1 MSGQSTPWSQP
12 GALTPVAP
20 SPLPFPDPS
29 SAVISLPRTP
39 NSTPIS
45 PEPMMLEKDFDLDQ
59 PVDVPSVSLLP
70 NGVVPSI
77 HSGFSTPPGT
87 LQPVSPGMISSL
99 PSSPSI
105 VLPQASPS
113 PRTSPG
119 TPTVLS
125 PLTPPRP
132 ATVLLPSSTS
142 LTSPSPRSPQVTLP
156 SQFPQVNPS
165 PRPAQV
171 TLPSQ
176 FPQVS
181 SSPRPAQ
188 VTLPPQFPQVNPS
201 PRSAQVTLPPQFP
214 QVSPSP
220 RSAQVTLPP
229 QVNPSP
235 RPGQFS
241 PPQVNPSPRPIQVT
255 LPPQASPSQVAS
267 PQISPIP
274 DSSQVRFPEMPLPT
288 AVPPPQVQPAPMVP
302 PTIFPVPSVPV
313 PQGRRRVTNR
323 SINRI
328 SRLGSIKPVASTLLA
343 DNETG
348 DLRWNRPDR
357 PEPDNASSS
366 YRRIG
371 CIGDGSCF
379 FHAVA
384 KGLSEVYQ
392 MSYREP
398 TTISEETLRRLESS
412 INYAIRFPSELFD
425 KPRSDNPETVYQI
438 RRPPYYRTDMGPVFV
453 NLLYQ
458 FRIAYAR
465 HLRQD
470 FANNIM
476 TNPRMD
482 RIIRNRFSGSI
493 EMEQQAIEANLEQ
506 RLLLGVTLPPNLDV
520 HEQAVRVVKD
530 RLVQELLSGNP
541 VQPDFMLILSDF
553 VGVDIYL
560 LNDGYLS
567 NPDPRTNPLYSGSS
581 LHESVHGPADMRPPG
596 DRYQGTPD
604 RRAIVII
611 SVNDI
616 HYEIVGRVDETQG
629 PAGVSLHV
637 HPNLSQTEP
646 LVRQLYAM
654 LRDTRAPSVLS
665 VRS

>member
-29 SAVISLPRTP
+29 SAVISLPRSP

-45 PEPMMLEKDFDLDQ
+45 PEPMMPKEGFDLNQ
-59 PVDVPSVSLLP
+59 PVDVPSVSLLS

-125 PLTPPRP
+125 PLTPPRS

-156 SQFPQVNPS
+156 PQFPQAGLPSQPPQVSPS

-176 FPQVS
+176 SPQVS
-181 SSPRPAQ
+181 PSPRPAQ
-188 VTLPPQFPQVNPS
+188 VTLPSQS
-201 PRSAQVTLPPQFP
+201 P
-214 QVSPSP
+214 QVS
-220 RSAQVTLPP
+220 
-229 QVNPSP
+229 PSP

-241 PPQVNPSPRPIQVT
+241 PPQVNPSPRPVQVT
-255 LPPQASPSQVAS
+255 LPPQVSPSQVAF
-267 PQISPIP
+267 PQISPIPAVPLP

-288 AVPPPQVQPAPMVP
+288 AVPPPQVQPTPTVP

-328 SRLGSIKPVASTLLA
+328 SRLGSIEPVAPTLLA

-357 PEPDNASSS
+357 PEPVNASSS

-482 RIIRNRFSGSI
+482 QIIRNRFSGSI
-493 EMEQQAIEANLEQ
+493 ELEQQAIEANLEQ
-506 RLLLGVTLPPNLDV
+506 RLLLGITLPPNLDV

-581 LHESVHGPADMRPPG
+581 LHEAVHGPADMRPPG

-616 HYEIVGRVDETQG
+616 HYEIVGRIDETQG

-654 LRDTRAPSVLS
+654 LRDTRAHQS
-665 VRS
+665 

>member
-1 MSGQSTPWSQP
+1 
-12 GALTPVAP
+12 
-20 SPLPFPDPS
+20 
-29 SAVISLPRTP
+29 
-39 NSTPIS
+39 
-45 PEPMMLEKDFDLDQ
+45 
-59 PVDVPSVSLLP
+59 
-70 NGVVPSI
+70 
-77 HSGFSTPPGT
+77 
-87 LQPVSPGMISSL
+87 
-99 PSSPSI
+99 
-105 VLPQASPS
+105 
-113 PRTSPG
+113 
-119 TPTVLS
+119 
-125 PLTPPRP
+125 
-132 ATVLLPSSTS
+132 
-142 LTSPSPRSPQVTLP
+142 
-156 SQFPQVNPS
+156 
-165 PRPAQV
+165 
-171 TLPSQ
+171 
-176 FPQVS
+176 
-181 SSPRPAQ
+181 
-188 VTLPPQFPQVNPS
+188 
-201 PRSAQVTLPPQFP
+201 
-214 QVSPSP
+214 
-220 RSAQVTLPP
+220 
-229 QVNPSP
+229 
-235 RPGQFS
+235 
-241 PPQVNPSPRPIQVT
+241 
-255 LPPQASPSQVAS
+255 
-267 PQISPIP
+267 
-274 DSSQVRFPEMPLPT
+274 
-288 AVPPPQVQPAPMVP
+288 
-302 PTIFPVPSVPV
+302 
-313 PQGRRRVTNR
+313 
-323 SINRI
+323 
-328 SRLGSIKPVASTLLA
+328 
-343 DNETG
+343 
-348 DLRWNRPDR
+348 
-357 PEPDNASSS
+357 
-366 YRRIG
+366 
-371 CIGDGSCF
+371 
-379 FHAVA
+379 
-384 KGLSEVYQ
+384 

-482 RIIRNRFSGSI
+482 QIIRNRFSGSI
-493 EMEQQAIEANLEQ
+493 ELEQQAIEANLEQ
-506 RLLLGVTLPPNLDV
+506 RLLLGITLPPNLDV

-581 LHESVHGPADMRPPG
+581 LHEAVHGPADMRPPG

-616 HYEIVGRVDETQG
+616 HYEIVGRIDETQG

-654 LRDTRAPSVLS
+654 LRDTRAHQS
-665 VRS
+665 